1 MATFTL
7 IRHGESTDNL
17 LPIWAG
23 WRDAPLSNH
32 GMNQAKA
39 LGASL
44 ADTQFTAIHTSDLKR
59 ALLTAEAVQSH
70 QKSNPKPLIIPSAL
84 LREQNYGLAS
94 GKPFTKDRL
103 PGLSLEEHFARGV
116 YPIIYNRTEK
126 YPEGES
132 AMDLSRRAVQA
143 VEDILLPYAQQD
155 IPGSQI
161 HVAIASHG
169 IFISEVVE
177 ALLRMD
183 TESGLQHS
191 PNQYPN
197 QYRGLSNTGWVRV
210 HVECLPT
217 TKVSTVGRPARPSL
231 RVEVTDFNRNEHL
244 SNIARQKGGIGS
256 AAHDPMQKDIR
267 TFFGGD
273 SLRRPG
279 GSK

>member
-1 MATFTL
+1 MVVFTL

-44 ADTQFTAIHTSDLKR
+44 ADTQFTVIHTSDLKR
-59 ALLTAEAVQSH
+59 ALMTAEAVQSY
-70 QKSNPKPLIIPSAL
+70 QKSDPKPLLVPSTL

-103 PGLSLEEHFARGV
+103 PGLSLEDHFARGV

-132 AMDLSRRAVQA
+132 AIDLSRRAVQA
-143 VEDILLPYAQQD
+143 VEDILLPYTQQD
-155 IPGSQI
+155 NPESQVHI
-161 HVAIASHG
+161 AIASHG

-191 PNQYPN
+191 PNQY
-197 QYRGLSNTGWVRV
+197 RGLSNTGWVRV
-210 HVECLPT
+210 RVECLPAT
-217 TKVSTVGRPARPSL
+217 EVSAVSRSARPSL
-231 RVEVTDFNRNEHL
+231 KVEVTDFNRNEHL
-244 SNIARQKGGIGS
+244 SSVVRQKGGIGS

-267 TFFGGD
+267 TFFGGGL
-273 SLRRPG
+273 LRKPDN
-279 GSK
+279 SD